1 MEEGKEEEEE
11 EEEEVESLK
20 VKYLESLITK
30 SLLGSAE
37 ITELGTTKDSIF
49 NEVWILCGRS
59 FMERFPDDA
68 KFLKKNQLREV
79 FNVDSQD
86 FLFGTF
92 MQLIPLDIHVVEKVD
107 KSSYNKKFD
116 FSQFKKDFR
125 NQFLRD
131 YNQRF
136 HNLDELWENI
146 KTFARNKIFLKMNIP
161 KKLNAPI
168 FYDLCK
174 SYFLY
179 FCYENTS
186 EITPNEILFSSL
198 HPVSIV
204 LVQDA
209 ILTSL
214 YHTVEAIRVNYNQF
228 LSPEN
233 PLAIITLMPEI
244 TIGKLKMQIKSPSP
258 KLYEFVEKAMRRF
271 ERLYVVYVVYFISD
285 AYLNIEKSPEII
297 QELKNFFMV
306 ACLLTL
312 TTVNDY
318 ILVTPDLYKFLNN
331 KDVFESKY
339 FDYSRF
345 EKSLE
350 HYFKMYNPMK
360 VLFFIEAMKKL
371 IKILEENRFAYNT
384 SITLFLIRDF
394 ITEKIDQFIH
404 GIWEKLLVTNEK
416 ITILDKKDREIMNV
430 IRTKINKS
438 IESKAIESL
447 ENFKILFKEE
457 EKEPWEMLEKGEKE
471 KEKEREKEEKKEKEE
486 EGRKGKKRKT
496 EYKLDWKLHYV
507 PEDLHLVE
515 DLESSLFYIWKT
527 ETTFLRTSTS
537 FSRTFTMDNRTNY
550 RSMSLSKMQYIFS
563 IKKRKKNRFIKR
575 IFIAFFFPLLFFMEN
590 ILESCP

>member
-125 NQFLRD
+125 NQFLRE

-146 KTFARNKIFLKMNIP
+146 KTFARNKSFLTMNIP
-161 KKLNAPI
+161 QKLNATI
-168 FYDLCK
+168 FHDLCK

-179 FCYENTS
+179 FCYENAS

-214 YHTVEAIRVNYNQF
+214 YHTVEAIQVNYNKF

-258 KLYEFVEKAMRRF
+258 KMYEFVEKAMRRF

-527 ETTFLRTSTS
+527 ESKLPFCEHQLPLAELLQWITERTIDQCLCPKCNTFS
-537 FSRTFTMDNRTNY
+537 
-550 RSMSLSKMQYIFS
+550 Q
-563 IKKRKKNRFIKR
+563 
-575 IFIAFFFPLLFFMEN
+575 
-590 ILESCP
+590 

>member
-1 MEEGKEEEEE
+1 MEEGKEEEEEEE

-79 FNVDSQD
+79 FN
-86 FLFGTF
+86 
-92 MQLIPLDIHVVEKVD
+92 LDIHVVEKVD

-125 NQFLRD
+125 NQFLRE

-146 KTFARNKIFLKMNIP
+146 KTFERNKIFLKMNIP

-214 YHTVEAIRVNYNQF
+214 YHTVEAIQVNYNKF

-339 FDYSRF
+339 LDYSRF

-438 IESKAIESL
+438 IESKAI
-447 ENFKILFKEE
+447 
-457 EKEPWEMLEKGEKE
+457 
-471 KEKEREKEEKKEKEE
+471 
-486 EGRKGKKRKT
+486 
-496 EYKLDWKLHYV
+496 
-507 PEDLHLVE
+507 
-515 DLESSLFYIWKT
+515 
-527 ETTFLRTSTS
+527 
-537 FSRTFTMDNRTNY
+537 
-550 RSMSLSKMQYIFS
+550 
-563 IKKRKKNRFIKR
+563 
-575 IFIAFFFPLLFFMEN
+575 
-590 ILESCP
+590 